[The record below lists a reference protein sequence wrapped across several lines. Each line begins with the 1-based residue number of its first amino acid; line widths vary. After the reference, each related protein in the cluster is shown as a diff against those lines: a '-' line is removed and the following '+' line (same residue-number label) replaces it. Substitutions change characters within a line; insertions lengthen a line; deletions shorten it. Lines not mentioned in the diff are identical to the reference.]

1 MGAEG
6 RSRNAVDELRRGVAP
21 GLQFLK
27 HTHVTQ
33 LQAPMCVDRICDQ
46 MDTTGVRRIRCVCV
60 FVCLSVEIGL
70 VVNPEA

>member
-1 MGAEG
+1 M
-6 RSRNAVDELRRGVAP
+6 DELRRGVGP

-46 MDTTGVRRIRCVCV
+46 MDTTGVRRIRCDRV
-60 FVCLSVEIGL
+60 FVFVSAWVRLI
-70 VVNPEA
+70 VNPEP